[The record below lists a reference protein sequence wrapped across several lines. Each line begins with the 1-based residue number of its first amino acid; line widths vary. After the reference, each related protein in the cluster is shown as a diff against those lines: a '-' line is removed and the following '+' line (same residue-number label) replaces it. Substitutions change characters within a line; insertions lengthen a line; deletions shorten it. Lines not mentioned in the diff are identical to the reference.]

1 MRRLLAVVALGGLAL
16 AGAGCGAKPV
26 PPPAA
31 APTSASPSSDP
42 YAANTHEV
50 CATVN
55 QVVAD
60 GVARFGSDVG
70 ALAGHLTGGNKPEAD
85 KARAAALARLKDL
98 AGKGRNAGQPAADPA
113 VAGAVGTVADRLD
126 ALAADPTLL
135 AGVKTVA
142 DTPAV
147 NKRVTTV
154 TEALTGVCV

>member
-85 KARAAALARLKDL
+85 KARAAALARLKD
-98 AGKGRNAGQPAADPA
+98 GQPAADPA